1 MKNINNRI
9 ALIREILC
17 DNNNREFAEKLG
29 TSDQYASNICKSG
42 KNVGEKTKTKI
53 LETFPEINKIWL
65 LTGEGEMLKGESQ
78 GSGDV
83 TSGSGD
89 KITIPLSAW
98 NVIEKQAESLAA
110 RDRQMELL
118 MKSRD
123 EQINQ
128 LISTVR
134 REIADLKKTYVH
146 TEAAT
151 FADAG

>member
-1 MKNINNRI
+1 MQ
-9 ALIREILC
+9 
-17 DNNNREFAEKLG
+17 NNNTIKYRLAEFLKHLG
-29 TSDQYASNICKSG
+29 IGQAKFAQIIGVSKGFAN
-42 KNVGEKTKTKI
+42 NVGDSIRTDN
-53 LETFPEINKIWL
+53 LNKIAEHYPELNITWL
-65 LTGEGEMLKGESQ
+65 LTGEGEMLKGGTQ
-78 GSGDV
+78 GEAGGV
-83 TSGSGD
+83 
-89 KITIPLSAW
+89 TIPASVW

-110 RDRQMELL
+110 RDRQLEML